1 MKSNKL
7 IVTALIA
14 GGMLSGAPL
23 IAQPKAVDVQSAWKA
38 YALPKATNY
47 SVFFN
52 PSGQGVSLPILW
64 GFDTAWNSRD
74 NMLRGVRFATS
85 GTISCARVS
94 FQPWAE
100 ITEKGVLQSAEES

>member
-74 NMLRGVRFATS
+74 NMLRGVRFFPAVGGDNREGS
-85 GTISCARVS
+85 ASSVA
-94 FQPWAE
+94 
-100 ITEKGVLQSAEES
+100 AEES